1 MFAISFV
8 YCIGS
13 NNRLLPFN
21 FILLMGQDTFPCL
34 LLIRM
39 HDQRGEWWSKLK
51 KFATESEFDAFLNNE
66 LKEGYV
72 IDDWEII
79 LEA

>member
-1 MFAISFV
+1 
-8 YCIGS
+8 
-13 NNRLLPFN
+13 
-21 FILLMGQDTFPCL
+21 MGQDTFPAL